1 MSSHAT
7 SGQDNP
13 TLAATERADDAE
25 YRPMARPEMA
35 AYDIDADHVLYDPTK
50 DTVHMLNPTAMVIW
64 RLCDGNRT
72 VPDLVED
79 LAILFEVP
87 AKDVGQDV
95 AGALEEF
102 QSSHLL
108 LARR

>member
-1 MSSHAT
+1 MSNHAL
-7 SGQDNP
+7 SGHDSP
-13 TLAATERADDAE
+13 ALDSA

-72 VPDLVED
+72 VPELVED
-79 LAILFEVP
+79 VAILFEVP
-87 AKDVGQDV
+87 PQDVGQDV
-95 AGALEEF
+95 TGALEEF
-102 QSSHLL
+102 HSSHLL
-108 LARR
+108 RAKG